1 MALTRLPVANTL
13 SGTIASTN
21 IANASLNAVTALP
34 GAIATGKVLQVLT
47 YTDNTQRSSTSSSF
61 VNCSTTLSG
70 AITPSAT
77 SSKILITTNFNGQVP
92 QASTTD
98 TYTIYRDTTNLGDA
112 TNGMGSC
119 NDSQIKTIHAHW
131 LDSPSTT
138 SAVAY
143 TAKYRTING
152 SYTTYF
158 NAGTSPGRGGA
169 KQMAPNYGSF
179 TAIEIGA

>member
-13 SGTIASTN
+13 TGTIASTN
-21 IANASLNAVTALP
+21 IANASLNDVTALP

-112 TNGMGSC
+112 TNGMALIMPGGGTHDMASVV
-119 NDSQIKTIHAHW
+119 SMIY
-131 LDSPSTT
+131 LDSPSST
-138 SAVAY
+138 SAL
-143 TAKYRTING
+143 
-152 SYTTYF
+152 TYEV
-158 NAGTSPGRGGA
+158 RGKRSA
-169 KQMAPNYGSF
+169 STFYINYGASL
-179 TAIEIGA
+179 ASLILMEIGA